1 MERPHLALL
10 LFCLLGGF
18 SSARAYP
25 ASRESVT
32 LRANVKMN
40 AEQLVIRLDQ
50 YLKRLSLEEWS
61 QSLSASPPSDPM
73 DSLASLVLVLDGYE
87 SVISERLEGLAQ
99 VRQEVSSL
107 RGYLEDWRS
116 GHCAGPPRAKPAPQ
130 GRLARLQGY
139 KEYPQTVGLEGVVG
153 LKDYLV
159 HLLKH
164 LDLLGAC

>member
-1 MERPHLALL
+1 MARPHLALL
-10 LFCLLGGF
+10 LLCLLGGF

-40 AEQLVIRLDQ
+40 AEQLVVRLDQ

-61 QSLSASPPSDPM
+61 QSLSASPPLDPM
-73 DSLASLVLVLDGYE
+73 DGLASLVLVLDGYE

-116 GHCAGPPRAKPAPQ
+116 GHCAGPPRTKQAPQ

-159 HLLKH
+159 QLLKH